1 MYYVA
6 KIYNSINPS
15 IIMDFKE
22 EKHAKQYA
30 ELMTKAG
37 KGTYIV
43 LMPVPENEELK

>member
-6 KIYNSINPS
+6 KTYGSSTPS
-15 IIMDFKE
+15 IIMSFEHE
-22 EKHAKQYA
+22 EHALQYA

-43 LMPVPENEELK
+43 LMPVPENEERK

>member
-6 KIYNSINPS
+6 RIYNHSNPS
-15 IIMDFKE
+15 IIMDFDKE
-22 EKHAKQYA
+22 EHAKQYA

-43 LMPVPENEELK
+43 LMPVPENEERK

>member
-6 KIYNSINPS
+6 KLYSHNNPS

-22 EKHAKQYA
+22 EAHAKQYA

-37 KGTYIV
+37 KGNYIV
-43 LMPVPENEELK
+43 LKTV

>member
-6 KIYNSINPS
+6 KVYSHNNPS

-22 EKHAKQYA
+22 ADHAKQYA
-30 ELMTKAG
+30 DLMTKAG

-43 LMPVPENEELK
+43 LKTI

>member
-6 KIYNSINPS
+6 KLYNRYANPS

-22 EKHAKQYA
+22 EEQAKQYA
-30 ELMTKAG
+30 KLMNEAG

-43 LMPVPENEELK
+43 LKTI